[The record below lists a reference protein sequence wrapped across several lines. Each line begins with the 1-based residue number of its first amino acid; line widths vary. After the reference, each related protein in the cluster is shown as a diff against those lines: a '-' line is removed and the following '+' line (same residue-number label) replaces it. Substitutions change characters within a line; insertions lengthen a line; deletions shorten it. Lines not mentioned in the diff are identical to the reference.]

1 MAKNGRLRRKIAQKQ
16 KTAAEKQLQ
25 AERLIQNAEKR
36 LPKDKADLYT
46 KLKAQGG
53 ADK

>member
-16 KTAAEKQLQ
+16 TSATEKQLQ
-25 AERLIQNAEKR
+25 AERLISNAEKR
-36 LPKDKADLYT
+36 LPKNKATLYA